1 MTLLDPSTLL
11 ELERELDDR
20 LARSSEG
27 APRLVV
33 ENLRVA
39 FRTPTGERPVVHGLS
54 FELGAGECVAIVGE
68 SGSGKSVS
76 ARSLVGLT
84 GRGGVVRVDRL
95 EILGADARA
104 LGARAWRRLR
114 GRHVGFV
121 LQDALVSL
129 DPLRAVG
136 RELDEALRLHG
147 RAPRAERRRRAVE
160 LLRRTGVPL
169 PEERVRRRPDELSG
183 GLRQRAL
190 IATAIAHDPEIVIA
204 DEPTTALDVT
214 VQAHV
219 LAELDA
225 MRARG
230 TAVILISHDLSVVAR
245 LADRIVV
252 MRGGEVVESGPA
264 ARLLRAPEHPY
275 TRRLVAAVPGLETR
289 GRALS
294 PEGSLPAST
303 ASGAERASDR
313 PVVLEARGLVK
324 SFGGRGGAARGGQAR
339 RAVDDVAFTLRAG
352 ETLGIVGES
361 GSGKSTT
368 ARLALGLTEPD
379 AGEVTVLGTRWS
391 GVPEARRRPLRP
403 RVGVV
408 AQDPLSTFDPRW
420 TVGRILADALPAA
433 TRRDPVARAAA
444 VRRLLESVGLAA
456 VTPDAPGGGAGDSAS
471 ERDGASDGGRAES
484 PAVLHR
490 FPLTLSG
497 GQRQRVAIARALA
510 TDPEIL
516 VLDEAVSALD
526 VTIQAQILDLL
537 GALQCERGLAYL
549 FISHDL
555 GVIGHV
561 SDRVLVMQHGRVV
574 EQGPAERVLRAPE
587 HPYTRELVASILPA
601 PRPQTS
607 HTDTEDPS

>member
-1 MTLLDPSTLL
+1 MTLLDFSALREVDDDLDP
-11 ELERELDDR
+11 ELRAAAHLG
-20 LARSSEG
+20 AP

-33 ENLRVA
+33 ENLRVS
-39 FRTPTGERPVVHGLS
+39 FRTPDGERPVVRGLS
-54 FELGAGECVAIVGE
+54 FSLGAGECVAIVGE

-84 GRGGVVRVDRL
+84 GRGSVVHVDRL

-104 LGARAWRRLR
+104 LSSRAWRRLR

-147 RAPRAERRRRAVE
+147 RAPRAERRRSAVE
-160 LLRRTGVPL
+160 LLRRVGVPR
-169 PEERVRRRPDELSG
+169 PEERARLRPDELSG

-204 DEPTTALDVT
+204 DEPTTALDAT

-264 ARLLRAPEHPY
+264 ARLLGRPEHPY
-275 TRRLVAAVPGLETR
+275 TQRLVAAVPGLETR

-294 PEGSLPAST
+294 PEGAEGPSAALPEA
-303 ASGAERASDR
+303 APGDGPLDP

-324 SFGGRGGAARGGQAR
+324 AFASRGARGAAPL
-339 RAVDDVAFTLRAG
+339 RAVDDVSFTLHAG

-368 ARLALGLTEPD
+368 ARLALGFSEPEE
-379 AGEVTVLGTRWS
+379 GEVIVLGAPWS
-391 GVPEARRRPLRP
+391 RVPEARRRPLRP
-403 RVGVV
+403 RLAVV

-420 TVGRILADALPAA
+420 TVGRILGDALPRAV
-433 TRRDPVARAAA
+433 RRDPRARAAA
-444 VRRLLESVGLAA
+444 VRRLLDDVGL
-456 VTPDAPGGGAGDSAS
+456 PAGDGS
-471 ERDGASDGGRAES
+471 
-484 PAVLHR
+484 VLGR

-510 TDPEIL
+510 TEPAII

-537 GALQCERGLAYL
+537 LDLQRERDLAYL

-574 EQGPAERVLRAPE
+574 EQGPTERVLRAPE
-587 HPYTRELVASILPA
+587 HPYTQELVASILPA
-601 PRPQTS
+601 PRPS
-607 HTDTEDPS
+607 NPPPGRKDPS

>member
-1 MTLLDPSTLL
+1 MTLLDSSALH
-11 ELERELDDR
+11 ELDRELD
-20 LARSSEG
+20 LEAAPPAAAP

-33 ENLRVA
+33 ENLRVS
-39 FRTPTGERPVVHGLS
+39 FRTPHGERPVVRGLS
-54 FELGAGECVAIVGE
+54 FSLGAGECVAIVGE

-104 LGARAWRRLR
+104 LRARGWRRLR

-121 LQDALVSL
+121 LQDALTSL

-160 LLRRTGVPL
+160 LLHRVGVPR
-169 PEERVRRRPDELSG
+169 PEERARLRPDELSG

-204 DEPTTALDVT
+204 DEPTTALDAT

-225 MRARG
+225 MRSRG

-264 ARLLRAPEHPY
+264 ARLLGSPEHPY

-289 GRALS
+289 GRALGPDGTEAPCAPS
-294 PEGSLPAST
+294 PAAAPADP
-303 ASGAERASDR
+303 AADR
-313 PVVLEARGLVK
+313 RVVLEARGLVK
-324 SFGGRGGAARGGQAR
+324 SFAVRGAARGAAGAPAASPR
-339 RAVDDVAFTLRAG
+339 RAVDDVSFALRAG

-368 ARLALGLTEPD
+368 ARLALGLAEPD
-379 AGEVTVLGTRWS
+379 EGEVTVLGAPWS
-391 GVPEARRRPLRP
+391 RVPEARRRPLRP
-403 RVGVV
+403 RLAVV

-420 TVGRILADALPAA
+420 TVGRILADALPRAI
-433 TRRDPVARAAA
+433 RRDSAAREAA
-444 VRRLLESVGLAA
+444 VHRLLADVGLPAA
-456 VTPDAPGGGAGDSAS
+456 D
-471 ERDGASDGGRAES
+471 
-484 PAVLHR
+484 VLAR

-510 TDPEIL
+510 SEPAVI

-537 GALQCERGLAYL
+537 GALQRERGLAYL

-561 SDRVLVMQHGRVV
+561 SDRVLVMQHGQVV
-574 EQGPAERVLRAPE
+574 EQGPTERVLRAPE
-587 HPYTRELVASILPA
+587 HPYTQELVASILPS
-601 PRPQTS
+601 PRPS
-607 HTDTEDPS
+607 IPPLPGRKDPS